1 MNPNIPFRDKETALK
16 VSQSIK
22 KEADTHKTYKIMEV
36 CGTHT
41 MAIARSGL
49 KSMLPE
55 NVELISGPGCPVCVT
70 SQGEIDLFFE
80 LLDCGVSVAS
90 FGDLLR
96 IPGSNGETLIDKRAR
111 GADVNVVY
119 SPLDTLKLA
128 EDNPDKHYTFLGIGF
143 ETTAPTIAA
152 LIMEAKEKGL
162 KNLSVLS
169 FCKTMPAAF
178 DLILSDKDMYLD
190 GFLCPGHVT
199 AVTGVQL
206 YEPLIK
212 AGKAAV
218 VAVEMLDAVY
228 EIVKQANNKNF
239 HIVNKYRRVVPDIGN
254 ANAREILAKVFYESD
269 AFWRGLGELKKSGLA
284 IRQEYIEYDALK
296 RFDLKPKNITE
307 IKGCKCGQVL
317 TGKIKPQDCP
327 LFAKRCTPE
336 DPVGPCM
343 VSGEGTCAAYYKFLR

>member
-152 LIMEAKEKGL
+152 LIMGFTISYTASSISTGSNPATTAALPAFIKGSY
-162 KNLSVLS
+162 N
-169 FCKTMPAAF
+169 CTP
-178 DLILSDKDMYLD
+178 
-190 GFLCPGHVT
+190 VT
-199 AVTGVQL
+199 AVT
-206 YEPLIK
+206 
-212 AGKAAV
+212 
-218 VAVEMLDAVY
+218 
-228 EIVKQANNKNF
+228 
-239 HIVNKYRRVVPDIGN
+239 
-254 ANAREILAKVFYESD
+254 
-269 AFWRGLGELKKSGLA
+269 
-284 IRQEYIEYDALK
+284 
-296 RFDLKPKNITE
+296 
-307 IKGCKCGQVL
+307 
-317 TGKIKPQDCP
+317 
-327 LFAKRCTPE
+327 
-336 DPVGPCM
+336 
-343 VSGEGTCAAYYKFLR
+343 

>member
-212 AGKAAV
+212 QA
-218 VAVEMLDAVY
+218 
-228 EIVKQANNKNF
+228 KQ
-239 HIVNKYRRVVPDIGN
+239 
-254 ANAREILAKVFYESD
+254 LL
-269 AFWRGLGELKKSGLA
+269 WLGLSLLKCLM
-284 IRQEYIEYDALK
+284 Q
-296 RFDLKPKNITE
+296 
-307 IKGCKCGQVL
+307 
-317 TGKIKPQDCP
+317 
-327 LFAKRCTPE
+327 
-336 DPVGPCM
+336 CM
-343 VSGEGTCAAYYKFLR
+343 K